1 MNIYFIY
8 SIISRLDE
16 RNIGIKLDDITNYI
30 MPYLIHLNGENST
43 NSNSN
48 YYVNLDLLIN
58 NINLFIEKGYL
69 IFINNKYFINKN
81 SNKYKEYIKE
91 NTIFNN
97 NLGSF
102 NNLLSNLNNISFND
116 SNEINLTTEDM
127 SSEDITSQD
136 MTSEKESYDDDF
148 TNCFIV
154 NSLTSKQDYHLV
166 NFNLTICSCKSYEF
180 CKKDIKTCKHLDHL
194 KTIDN
199 AELKN
204 IYPTYDV
211 KNKICSCIDSYSFKK
226 CDHITYLKEYGY

>member
-8 SIISRLDE
+8 SIISKLDE
-16 RNIGIKLDDITNYI
+16 RNIGIKLDNITNYI
-30 MPYLIHLNGENST
+30 MPYLIHLNGENTT

-69 IFINNKYFINKN
+69 IFINNKYLINKN
-81 SNKYKEYIKE
+81 SIKYKEYIKE

-116 SNEINLTTEDM
+116 SNEISSTTEDM
-127 SSEDITSQD
+127 STE
-136 MTSEKESYDDDF
+136 EESNDDDF
-148 TNCFIV
+148 INCFVV

-211 KNKICSCIDSYSFKK
+211 KNKICSCIDSYYKN
-226 CDHITYLKEYGY
+226 CDHIKYLKEYGY

>member
-8 SIISRLDE
+8 SIISKLDE
-16 RNIGIKLDDITNYI
+16 RNIGIKLDNITNYI
-30 MPYLIHLNGENST
+30 MPYLIHLNGENTT

-69 IFINNKYFINKN
+69 IFINNKYLINKN
-81 SNKYKEYIKE
+81 SIKYKEYIKE

-97 NLGSF
+97 NLSSF

-116 SNEINLTTEDM
+116 SNEISSTTEDM
-127 SSEDITSQD
+127 STED
-136 MTSEKESYDDDF
+136 ESNDDDF
-148 TNCFIV
+148 INCFIV

-180 CKKDIKTCKHLDHL
+180 CKKDIKTCKHLDYL

-211 KNKICSCIDSYSFKK
+211 KNKICSCIDSYYKN
-226 CDHITYLKEYGY
+226 CYHIKYLKEYGY